1 MCALCQSLGSMI
13 FLRKPFQFDFK
24 KMEIVKSIFFPQC
37 DLFRFFRSYPA
48 PREEKHTHIDQHTTQ
63 TFYGRTNASQKG
75 NKHHEVKANRKRN
88 NMIHRNFVYNDLLIM
103 CLLLP
108 VYDFNFPHNIRFVL
122 WLGVRLRFAPHEP
135 KPHEETAWNMAIQTQ
150 PLHTK

>member
-24 KMEIVKSIFFPQC
+24 KMEIVKSIFF
-37 DLFRFFRSYPA
+37 LNVISFASFVLIRH
-48 PREEKHTHIDQHTTQ
+48 RERKSTHIDKHTTQ
-63 TFYGRTNASQKG
+63 AFYGRTNASQKG
-75 NKHHEVKANRKRN
+75 NKHHEVKAKRKRN

-122 WLGVRLRFAPHEP
+122 WLGVRSRFAPHEP
-135 KPHEETAWNMAIQTQ
+135 KPHEETAWNMAIQTH

>member
-48 PREEKHTHIDQHTTQ
+48 PREEKHTHRQ
-63 TFYGRTNASQKG
+63 TYDANVLWTNKCIAKR
-75 NKHHEVKANRKRN
+75 NRKWN